1 MKELARIATLLAA
14 MVLAAVG
21 TTNAVAEEGTQVSLD
36 RSFDPDE
43 ESYSATVANDVTEI
57 TVKAAA
63 SHPSARVTVNGGDP
77 DTPVALEEGEN
88 TIVVEVTAED
98 ERYRRRYTVVVIREG
113 TSQRGPEPE
122 AVPLAAS
129 FEGVPSEHDGK
140 GNFSLLMRLSETV
153 GNFAKSPRRSSFAV
167 RGGRVRSVEQ
177 AEAGLWRVKVKP
189 DSWRDVTVTL
199 AGGRDCDAP
208 GSVCTPDGRA
218 LSNTASATVGG
229 PARIVTKRSSA
240 REGKDDAVVFKIRLS
255 RAASAPVTVDWATAD
270 AARAWKGARPATAGA
285 DYTAASGTI
294 AFAAG
299 ESEKTVSVPVL
310 DDAVDERTEHF
321 LLRFSNPQGAFLR
334 GMHREAVGLIVNDD
348 HLQSAWLARFGR
360 TVAGHV
366 ADAVSDRLEGGLA
379 PGVHATLAGRP
390 VAVAE
395 GGRALPDALT
405 ALALAYGAREA
416 EGEGPI
422 TRDGPDGL
430 SADEVAA
437 VLDGRSL
444 SARDVLL
451 GSAFHVAPEGG
462 HGPAAWGR
470 VAHGGFEGVE
480 LDGTGRTVIDG
491 KVTTLTLGADVTRGR
506 VLAGLAV
513 SLSEGEGAFE
523 APEADT
529 GGSGTI
535 GSDMTTIG
543 PYARLEVTE
552 RIMAWGLAGRGT
564 GGMTLAFDDG
574 SDPVRAGLSMRMA
587 ALGARGELLRQDAS
601 GGMDL
606 ALKADALFVETSS
619 EAAANSAATRT
630 DARRLRLLLEGAR
643 SFAVSETVTF
653 RPSVEIGLRHDGGDA
668 ETGTG
673 VEAGFGVEWSDAAT
687 GLSADIRLRTLLA
700 HADSD
705 YGEWGASASI
715 RLDPGERGR
724 GRWFSLT
731 SDVGAAGAA
740 ERLWA
745 ARDAP
750 GLVPEDG
757 GSGDRRSLRA
767 EAGYGMPVL
776 GGRFTGTP
784 NAGVGLDGDGAREAR
799 VGWRLT
805 PAAKDAPDFEIGIDA
820 ARRETGE
827 GAPAGTLMLKGTIR
841 W

>member
-1 MKELARIATLLAA
+1 
-14 MVLAAVG
+14 
-21 TTNAVAEEGTQVSLD
+21 
-36 RSFDPDE
+36 
-43 ESYSATVANDVTEI
+43 
-57 TVKAAA
+57 
-63 SHPSARVTVNGGDP
+63 
-77 DTPVALEEGEN
+77 
-88 TIVVEVTAED
+88 
-98 ERYRRRYTVVVIREG
+98 
-113 TSQRGPEPE
+113 
-122 AVPLAAS
+122 
-129 FEGVPSEHDGK
+129 
-140 GNFSLLMRLSETV
+140 
-153 GNFAKSPRRSSFAV
+153 
-167 RGGRVRSVEQ
+167 
-177 AEAGLWRVKVKP
+177 
-189 DSWRDVTVTL
+189 
-199 AGGRDCDAP
+199 
-208 GSVCTPDGRA
+208 
-218 LSNTASATVGG
+218 
-229 PARIVTKRSSA
+229 
-240 REGKDDAVVFKIRLS
+240 
-255 RAASAPVTVDWATAD
+255 
-270 AARAWKGARPATAGA
+270 
-285 DYTAASGTI
+285 
-294 AFAAG
+294 
-299 ESEKTVSVPVL
+299 
-310 DDAVDERTEHF
+310 
-321 LLRFSNPQGAFLR
+321 
-334 GMHREAVGLIVNDD
+334 
-348 HLQSAWLARFGR
+348 
-360 TVAGHV
+360 
-366 ADAVSDRLEGGLA
+366 
-379 PGVHATLAGRP
+379 
-390 VAVAE
+390 
-395 GGRALPDALT
+395 
-405 ALALAYGAREA
+405 
-416 EGEGPI
+416 
-422 TRDGPDGL
+422 
-430 SADEVAA
+430 
-437 VLDGRSL
+437 
-444 SARDVLL
+444 
-451 GSAFHVAPEGG
+451 
-462 HGPAAWGR
+462 
-470 VAHGGFEGVE
+470 
-480 LDGTGRTVIDG
+480 
-491 KVTTLTLGADVTRGR
+491 
-506 VLAGLAV
+506 
-513 SLSEGEGAFE
+513 
-523 APEADT
+523 
-529 GGSGTI
+529 
-535 GSDMTTIG
+535 
-543 PYARLEVTE
+543 
-552 RIMAWGLAGRGT
+552 
-564 GGMTLAFDDG
+564 
-574 SDPVRAGLSMRMA
+574 MRMA